1 MGKKENILNLLKDN
15 SPMTF
20 KDICNNIVGEPEH
33 ILNDLNILVRQG
45 KLSREGR
52 GENQNNT
59 VFSYIE

>member
-1 MGKKENILNLLKDN
+1 MKKEQIVKLLKDN

-52 GENQNNT
+52 GEN
-59 VFSYIE
+59 